1 MKMIH
6 WWGVYLGGRET
17 EEGRRETTTPP
28 RPERKGALIG
38 RAGFDVVR
46 LMLMR
51 DPCPQGSQNVIPGNL
66 GERFGEMGAL
76 KREASNDHL

>member
-1 MKMIH
+1 MGAGDNSKFEI
-6 WWGVYLGGRET
+6 RNSKFE
-17 EEGRRETTTPP
+17 PP
-28 RPERKGALIG
+28 PHPERVGATNG